1 MKSGESVT
9 FGHQLVL
16 EIVTSIA
23 FRVCVS
29 FFGMWK
35 PTKWSKC
42 KVIRLSWKPGINR
55 NPGFF
60 RIQVFVP
67 KFGISKLQRSNQG
80 WPGNWLTWIFW
91 TWTQN
96 LHRVHSLD
104 LKFQV
109 TKAFEVPIGII
120 IGTDFFSF
128 LVPKMPSN
136 FFFLG
141 KSEAISRSTTPNV
154 WSFHQGLGNRLGE
167 TPQEDWPRWSLREMG
182 KGPFPN
188 KETVMVMSWSNAGW
202 VHSAVSALL

>member
-1 MKSGESVT
+1 MKREKWWVGDV
-9 FGHQLVL
+9 GHQLVL

-35 PTKWSKC
+35 PTKC

-120 IGTDFFSF
+120 IGTDFFSSGAQNAMKHF
-128 LVPKMPSN
+128 WENQKPFQDQPRRSLVVSPRFGQP
-136 FFFLG
+136 LG
-141 KSEAISRSTTPNV
+141 RNASR
-154 WSFHQGLGNRLGE
+154 GLA
-167 TPQEDWPRWSLREMG
+167 
-182 KGPFPN
+182 
-188 KETVMVMSWSNAGW
+188 TVKF
-202 VHSAVSALL
+202 